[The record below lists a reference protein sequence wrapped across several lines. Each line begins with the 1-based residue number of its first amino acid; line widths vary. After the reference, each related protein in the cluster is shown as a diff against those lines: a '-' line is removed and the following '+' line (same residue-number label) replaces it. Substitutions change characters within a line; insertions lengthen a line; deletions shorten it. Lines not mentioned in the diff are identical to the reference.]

1 MKQKIITLLV
11 STLVAIP
18 GLLQAEERIQLQ
30 STSIVGNKE
39 LPKMLYIV
47 PWKSSELPEMNVPP
61 IEGLVDEALAPV
73 DRDSFRRK
81 IHYYQVYTN
90 QGDSR

>member
-30 STSIVGNKE
+30 STSIVGNKA